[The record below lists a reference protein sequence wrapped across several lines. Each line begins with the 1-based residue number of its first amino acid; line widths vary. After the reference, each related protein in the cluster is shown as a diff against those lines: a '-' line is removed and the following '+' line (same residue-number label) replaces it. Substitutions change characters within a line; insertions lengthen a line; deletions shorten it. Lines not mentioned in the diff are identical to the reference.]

1 MRKSLDFRMC
11 LLALAVLS
19 LASSCCELEDARIT
33 EYRDGRRAAV
43 SLTFDDGILDHYTM
57 VAPHLDSLGL
67 RATFW
72 VNGNSIEQGEVN
84 YAPRLTWQMC
94 REMSDRGHEI
104 SNHSWSHPNLTNLS
118 EEALREEVF
127 KNDDA
132 IEAATGKRPIT
143 FCYPYNAQNELV
155 ARVCHEGRVGTR
167 DYQEAQ
173 GQVNSGS
180 TPESLRAWLEKV
192 IANGEWGVT
201 MSHGIHHGWDQWNDE
216 NVLWDFFKDLA
227 SRQDEVWIDT
237 FATIASY
244 RAEREHCT
252 IRVRKYRKCIGIK
265 PSCDLDP
272 ALYRELL
279 TAEVTVDG
287 RTRLLTF
294 DPFGKEQRFAL

>member
-1 MRKSLDFRMC
+1 MSLI
-11 LLALAVLS
+11 AL
-19 LASSCCELEDARIT
+19 SSSVACTVVDDARIT
-33 EYRDGRRAAV
+33 AFRDGRRAAV

-67 RATFW
+67 RGTFW
-72 VNGNSIEQGEVN
+72 VNGHSIEQGEVN

-118 EEALREEVF
+118 EEQLREEVRR
-127 KNDDA
+127 NDDA

-155 ARVCHEGRVGTR
+155 ARVCHEGRIGTR
-167 DYQEAQ
+167 DFQEAQ

-180 TPESLRAWLEKV
+180 TPESLRTWLDRV
-192 IANGEWGVT
+192 IAAGEWGVT
-201 MSHGIHHGWDQWNDE
+201 MTHGIHHGWDQWEDE
-216 NVLWDFFKDLA
+216 NVLWDFYKELA
-227 SRQDEVWIDT
+227 GRRDEVWIDT
-237 FATIASY
+237 FAAVCAY
-244 RAEREHCT
+244 VQEREHTT
-252 IRVRKYRKCIGIK
+252 IVVRKYKKCIGLK

-272 ALYRELL
+272 ALYREPL

-294 DPFGKEQRFAL
+294 DPFGGEQLFEK

>member
-1 MRKSLDFRMC
+1 MKLRLLLMSLPI
-11 LLALAVLS
+11 LSS
-19 LASSCCELEDARIT
+19 LAACTVVEDARIT
-33 EYRDGRRAAV
+33 EFRDGRKAAV

-67 RATFW
+67 RGTFW

-104 SNHSWSHPNLTNLS
+104 SNHSWSHPNLTSLS

-127 KNDDA
+127 RNDDA

-192 IANGEWGVT
+192 IAAGEWGVT

-216 NVLWDFFKDLA
+216 DVLWDFFRELA
-227 SRQDEVWIDT
+227 GRQDEVWVDT
-237 FATIASY
+237 FA
-244 RAEREHCT
+244 
-252 IRVRKYRKCIGIK
+252 
-265 PSCDLDP
+265 
-272 ALYRELL
+272 
-279 TAEVTVDG
+279 
-287 RTRLLTF
+287 
-294 DPFGKEQRFAL
+294 